1 MAKLAQAQEPSME
14 EILASIR
21 RIISDEENGSKPA
34 PAKPVAAPV
43 ALVPNPLPP
52 VVEAT
57 APEPESGADILE
69 LSEEEITEPEEYS
82 LEDDVTFADPEPEP
96 VQAPPPPPPVQRIFA
111 VQSAPEVPAKPL
123 LSPTVDAA
131 VTSAFDHLSGMVLA
145 NQARTLEDL
154 VKDMLR
160 PMLKGWLDAN
170 LPGMVE
176 RLVRDEIERV
186 ARRR

>member
-1 MAKLAQAQEPSME
+1 ME

-34 PAKPVAAPV
+34 PAPTPPKAVVAPV
-43 ALVPNPLPP
+43 VLVPNPPLPAAEMSLQDP
-52 VVEAT
+52 DG
-57 APEPESGADILE
+57 GADVLE
-69 LSEEEITEPEEYS
+69 LSEEHIADAGEYS
-82 LEDDVTFADPEPEP
+82 LEDDVAFADAEPEP
-96 VQAPPPPPPVQRIFA
+96 VQPPPPPPPTPPLQRSFA
-111 VQSAPEVPAKPL
+111 PQSAPEVPAKPL
-123 LSPTVDAA
+123 LSPTVNAA

-145 NQARTLEDL
+145 SQARTLEDL

-170 LPGMVE
+170 LPQMVE